1 MSRARSTPA
10 LSPAESEAKFS
21 GMARDMGLRHLGAT
35 REHPAGDPA
44 RLRALAATHER
55 CEFVQAA
62 GRRGMFWKRDP
73 DPVTGEDR
81 ATKAEAEGVLGRT
94 IDPGDPAE
102 WEAAARE
109 LTALLGG
116 LDK

>member
-1 MSRARSTPA
+1 MSRARSSPS
-10 LSPAESEAKFS
+10 LSPAESEARFS

-35 REHPAGDPA
+35 DEHPEGDPDKLRTLAALRA
-44 RLRALAATHER
+44 RLAFVGAA
-55 CEFVQAA
+55 FKA
-62 GRRGMFWKRDP
+62 GMCWRLGGPGTD
-73 DPVTGEDR
+73 
-81 ATKAEAEGVLGRT
+81 ATRAEAEGVLGRT

-116 LDK
+116 LNK

>member
-1 MSRARSTPA
+1 
-10 LSPAESEAKFS
+10 
-21 GMARDMGLRHLGAT
+21 MARDMGLRHLGAT
-35 REHPAGDPA
+35 VEHPEGDPDKLRTLAALRA
-44 RLRALAATHER
+44 RLA
-55 CEFVQAA
+55 FVSAA